1 MMTRR
6 QGITMPPRPPLG
18 WPPDDTEESVLGTN
32 LHQATIT
39 NLRVGLNEVA
49 AALAP
54 PGQAAPWQAL
64 SQTII
69 RNFRRRDGSRY
80 KTLPDVFVYRQAID
94 ERRKS
99 LSVETDGPPVLIVE
113 SLSDSTHDVDLNLMD
128 GKGYSYA
135 HAGVREYLILDPT
148 GEFMPERGQGWR
160 LHDGVYRPWLP
171 NEQGRWQSQEIAAAI
186 GLEGVQVV
194 VYTSDGRRQLREGEV
209 ARELARRDAELARRD
224 AEIRRQDAELAR
236 RDAELA
242 ALRRLLEQRT
252 TGHENPDNPTEA

>member
-1 MMTRR
+1 MVTKR
-6 QGITMPPRPPLG
+6 QGITMPSRPPLD

-39 NLRVGLNEVA
+39 NLRVGLNEV

-99 LSVETDGPPVLIVE
+99 LSVETDGPPVLIIE

-171 NEQGRWQSQEIAAAI
+171 DEQGRWQSQEIAAAI
-186 GLEGVQVV
+186 GLEGVHVV
-194 VYTSDGRRQLREGEV
+194 VYTSDGRRQLREGEI
-209 ARELARRDAELARRD
+209 ARELARL
-224 AEIRRQDAELAR
+224 DAELAR

-242 ALRRLLEQRT
+242 ALRRLLEQRN
-252 TGHENPDNPTEA
+252 EDPEDPDDPE